1 MTVSD
6 ADRERV
12 IAALREQAAEGR
24 LDMDE
29 YGQRL
34 DEAYQAVTMDDLR
47 HALRELPV
55 VMPGP
60 TATAP
65 PPRQQGPRPRPSP
78 RPPRAPRAP
87 AEVARVR
94 AAAADAAWAAHRNT
108 YIAVIG
114 FLVMIWLVTGAGFPW
129 PIFPAGGWGIGLVA
143 HGSAHHA
150 AKSRRPPL

>member
-34 DEAYQAVTMDDLR
+34 DEAYQAATLDDLR

-55 VMPGP
+55 VLPGP
-60 TATAP
+60 PQQHFP
-65 PPRQQGPRPRPSP
+65 PQPSPHRPTP
-78 RPPRAPRAP
+78 RPPRPLADVQRT
-87 AEVARVR
+87 R
-94 AAAADAAWAAHRNT
+94 AAVADAAWAAHRNT

-114 FLVMIWLVTGAGFPW
+114 FLVMIWLVTTGPTSFPW
-129 PIFPAGGWGIGLVA
+129 PVFPAGGWGIGLVA
-143 HGSAHHA
+143 HGTAHA
-150 AKSRRPPL
+150 AAKARRPNP

>member
-34 DEAYQAVTMDDLR
+34 DEAYQAATLDDLR

-60 TATAP
+60 QSTAP
-65 PPRQQGPRPRPSP
+65 RGPRPQSSR
-78 RPPRAPRAP
+78 RPPRPARAP
-87 AEVARVR
+87 VDMQRAR
-94 AAAADAAWAAHRNT
+94 AAAADAAWAAHRNI

-114 FLVMIWLVTGAGFPW
+114 FLVMIWLLTSGPTGFPW